1 MRLNAELE
9 AALSRVELQCQ
20 ALSMAVNEGEPVAL
34 EAVSHALRQG
44 ALEFS
49 NLLEAWGP
57 RAVATAEL
65 RQRLHKVAEVLG
77 IQRTGLIRRTAA
89 VERTL
94 HAIVPATRDTTYAKP
109 AGFHGSGRQSGV
121 RRAFAA

>member
-9 AALSRVELQCQ
+9 SALSHIELQCE
-20 ALSMAVNEGEPVAL
+20 ALSKAVNGGEPVAV
-34 EAVSHALRQG
+34 EAVSQALRQG
-44 ALEFS
+44 ALEFA

-65 RQRLHKVAEVLG
+65 RQRLHKVSEVLG

-94 HAIVPATRDTTYAKP
+94 HAVAPATRQTTYAKP
-109 AGFHGSGRQSGV
+109 AGFQGPGRQSGAFK
-121 RRAFAA
+121 AFAA